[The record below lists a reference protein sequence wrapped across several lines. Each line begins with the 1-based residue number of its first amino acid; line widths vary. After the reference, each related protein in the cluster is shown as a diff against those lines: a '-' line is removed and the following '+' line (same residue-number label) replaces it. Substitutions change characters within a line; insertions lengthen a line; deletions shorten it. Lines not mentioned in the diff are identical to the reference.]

1 MRVYPSVFEAPPIV
15 EPRRMGSRYGL
26 SVATAKPNSFF
37 ACSSLMTK
45 PFVRARAAVMAGRE
59 LLWHET
65 QERFLNTGSPL
76 VSIKGRI
83 FLTAASA
90 DGAPPAG
97 LGQSSSI
104 GFAPAFARSSIVEGM
119 PIRAASRYAVSPR
132 SFLALGSA
140 PLERSHSTILSRAGG
155 GSIES

>member
-26 SVATAKPNSFF
+26 SVATAKPSSFF

-45 PFVRARAAVMAGRE
+45 PFVRARAAVIAGRE

-83 FLTAASA
+83 FFTAAFRH
-90 DGAPPAG
+90 GGPTTRFEP
-97 LGQSSSI
+97 SSSDCI
-104 GFAPAFARSSIVEGM
+104 
-119 PIRAASRYAVSPR
+119 
-132 SFLALGSA
+132 
-140 PLERSHSTILSRAGG
+140 
-155 GSIES
+155 